1 MTASQET
8 VNVAHGRFGS
18 LIRNTVQ
25 ALRISL
31 VYVIELICIIKNNS
45 ETCVRKD
52 IAYTQDYST
61 I

>member
-18 LIRNTVQ
+18 LIRNTAQ
-25 ALRISL
+25 AQRISL
-31 VYVIELICIIKNNS
+31 VYVVELICIIKNNS

-52 IAYTQDYST
+52 IVYTRDYNT
-61 I
+61 T